1 MKGISLGFLLVGLVS
16 VTIGMVWGIYMAKT
30 GNHVTSPAHAHL
42 NLIGFVIMAIAA
54 FYYHNVPA
62 AAEKMLAKIHLG
74 VAVLGE
80 VLIVPGIAMA
90 VTGKGETLAAIG
102 SFITLAA
109 MLIFLVTA
117 LMNARKA

>member
-16 VTIGMVWGIYMAKT
+16 VTIGMVWGIYMAKSGDHST
-30 GNHVTSPAHAHL
+30 APAHAHL

-80 VLIVPGIAMA
+80 VLIVPGIVM
-90 VTGKGETLAAIG
+90 VLKGQGDALAAAG
-102 SFITLAA
+102 SFVTLAA

-117 LMNARKA
+117 LMHARKA